1 MSDPIEQTSA
11 PDDARRDPA
20 NPIVTV
26 GQPRSGAVDTAAT
39 DVSVKRDWLTL
50 LGKIASFAVALFL
63 FVLAIQLMK
72 DGAKALAPSLEDSP
86 LFSNGISTLGA
97 GWLGAYIV
105 LSGSPIAAVALSLY
119 VGGALTKL
127 QTFTMLSGSRL
138 GASFVVLLVG
148 FLYAMRNRGRN
159 RGESIG
165 MGVLALS
172 LTAIVYV
179 PGMFVG
185 YGILKSGVLDGIHL
199 SASDDVL
206 SLIDYIWGPA
216 LDLLTKLPGW
226 TLLPLGLGM
235 ILISFRF
242 LDRVLPQLDGERHGG
257 KRLEWLKRPWPMFA
271 LGCLVATLTLSVSV
285 ALTVLVPLASR
296 GYIKREESIPYIMG
310 ANITTLAD
318 TLVAAMV
325 LGNAVAVHIV
335 LAEAIAVSLVS
346 LVFLAFLF
354 GPMKRWIM
362 ALDEWVVSTNRRLWL
377 FVAILFVLPAIFLTS
392 GIWIG
397 PIAH

>member
-1 MSDPIEQTSA
+1 
-11 PDDARRDPA
+11 
-20 NPIVTV
+20 
-26 GQPRSGAVDTAAT
+26 
-39 DVSVKRDWLTL
+39 
-50 LGKIASFAVALFL
+50 
-63 FVLAIQLMK
+63 
-72 DGAKALAPSLEDSP
+72 
-86 LFSNGISTLGA
+86 
-97 GWLGAYIV
+97 
-105 LSGSPIAAVALSLY
+105 
-119 VGGALTKL
+119 
-127 QTFTMLSGSRL
+127 MLSGSRL

-148 FLYAMRNRGRN
+148 FLYAMRNKGHN

-179 PGMFVG
+179 PGMLLG
-185 YGILKSGVLDGIHL
+185 YAILKSGALDGIHL
-199 SASDDVL
+199 SASQDVL

-226 TLLPLGLGM
+226 TLLPLGLGL

-242 LDRVLPQLDGERHGG
+242 LDQVLPQLDGERHGG

-271 LGCLVATLTLSVSV
+271 LGCVVATLTLSVSV

-335 LAEAIAVSLVS
+335 LAEAIGVSLVS

-354 GPMKRWIM
+354 GPMKRSIM
-362 ALDEWVVSTNRRLWL
+362 ALDDWVVSTNRRLWL
-377 FVAILFVLPAIFLTS
+377 FVAVLFILPAIFLTS